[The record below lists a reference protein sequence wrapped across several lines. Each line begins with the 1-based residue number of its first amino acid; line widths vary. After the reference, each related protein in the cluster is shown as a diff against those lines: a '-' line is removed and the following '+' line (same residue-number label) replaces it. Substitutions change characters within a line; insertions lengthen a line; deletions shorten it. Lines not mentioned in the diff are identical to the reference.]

1 MIYPINT
8 VAYRLR
14 VSRETVERMIKRGQ
28 LRTVQL
34 AARRVGVTADSL
46 REHLGVENYLSLFYS
61 PDLAQAYSCLR
72 DALDALAKSCPELA
86 QRAEAALQRLIAEL

>member
-1 MIYPINT
+1 MVYPINT
-8 VAYRLR
+8 VALRLR

-46 REHLGVENYLSLFYS
+46 REHLGVKNYLSLFYS
-61 PDLAQAYSCLR
+61 TDLAQAYSCLR
-72 DALDALAKSCPELA
+72 EAFGALTKSCPELA
-86 QRAEAALQRLIAEL
+86 QRAEAALQRLVAEL

>member
-8 VAYRLR
+8 VALRLR

-46 REHLGVENYLSLFYS
+46 REHLGAKNYLSLFYS

-72 DALDALAKSCPELA
+72 EAFDALTKSCPELA
-86 QRAEAALQRLIAEL
+86 QRAEAALQRLVSEL

>member
-8 VAYRLR
+8 IASRLR

-46 REHLGVENYLSLFYS
+46 REHLGVQDYLSLFYS
-61 PDLAQAYSCLR
+61 PDLAQTYSCLR

>member
-1 MIYPINT
+1 MIYPVTT
-8 VAYRLR
+8 VAHRLR
-14 VSRETVERMIKRGQ
+14 VSRETVERMIKRDQ
-28 LRTVQL
+28 LRTVRL
-34 AARRVGVTADSL
+34 TARRVGVTADSL
-46 REHLGVENYLSLFYS
+46 REHLGVEGYLSLFYS

>member
-1 MIYPINT
+1 MTYPIST
-8 VAYRLR
+8 VAFRLR

-34 AARRVGVTADSL
+34 TARRVGVTADSL
-46 REHLGVENYLSLFYS
+46 RAHLGVKEYLSVFCS
-61 PDLAQAYSCLR
+61 PDLAQAYSCLCE
-72 DALDALAKSCPELA
+72 ALDALAKSCPELA

>member
-8 VAYRLR
+8 VALRLR

-46 REHLGVENYLSLFYS
+46 REHLGVQDYLSLFHS
-61 PDLAQAYSCLR
+61 HDLAQAYSCLR
-72 DALDALAKSCPELA
+72 EAFDALAKSCPELA
-86 QRAEAALQRLIAEL
+86 QRAEAALQRLLAEL